1 MHDTIR
7 AAAAP
12 SSGENAPA
20 HCLRNT
26 NSSDEALT
34 ARIKTIA
41 AAACADDLARCG
53 CPCNAHSSW
62 VMIIND
68 ADHGVLMLV

>member
-7 AAAAP
+7 ALATP
-12 SSGENAPA
+12 SSGENKSA

-26 NSSDEALT
+26 SSSDAALK

-41 AAACADDLARCG
+41 AAACAADLARCG
-53 CPCNAHSSW
+53 CPYNAHGQQAKK
-62 VMIIND
+62 IND
-68 ADHGVLMLV
+68 ADDKVLN